1 MCVYSWS
8 SFSTQLLL
16 THSSAP
22 QIPAPLVSLNSYLWL
37 ISVRPCALLALHSK
51 HYLPPGRKMMPSHA
65 LYFPRDCGIALWS
78 NSQKFSFLTS
88 NNSFFFFSIHI
99 LSSYFHYLWQ
109 KGRFSTCYMAGCAI
123 LEAFNHSIDHSM
135 LILANS
141 LRFLN
146 SRIFIY
152 QVCLIKFTS

>member
-1 MCVYSWS
+1 MCVYSWR

-22 QIPAPLVSLNSYLWL
+22 QIPAPLVSLNSYPWL

-65 LYFPRDCGIALWS
+65 LYFHRDRGIALWS

-88 NNSFFFFSIHI
+88 NDSFFF
-99 LSSYFHYLWQ
+99 SSPYMFCLVVFIIY
-109 KGRFSTCYMAGCAI
+109 GRREGFLPVTWLDVQC
-123 LEAFNHSIDHSM
+123 
-135 LILANS
+135 
-141 LRFLN
+141 LRLLT
-146 SRIFIY
+146 I
-152 QVCLIKFTS
+152 VLTTAC